1 MQTIESEWLAE
12 SQQAMRGWDFSHL
25 KGRCQTEELPWNY
38 SAWVRR
44 HLKPSDEWLDMD
56 TGGGELM
63 QTFQHPVEKTT
74 VTEGWQP
81 NIDLLK
87 RTLVPQGV
95 TLYPDPEE
103 RLAQVPDEHFDIVT
117 NSHGGLPIRDIARV
131 LRSHGLFVSQQVG
144 ATNNYSLSRFL
155 NANYVPAFPDNNL
168 PQVMTELREAGFK
181 ILKSDAAFV
190 KMNFTDVG
198 AIVYYATV
206 IPWEFPDFDVKKVM
220 PQLHQLQKIIDSQ
233 GGVTT
238 FEDRFIALAKKN

>member
-103 RLAQVPDEHFDIVT
+103 
-117 NSHGGLPIRDIARV
+117 
-131 LRSHGLFVSQQVG
+131 
-144 ATNNYSLSRFL
+144 
-155 NANYVPAFPDNNL
+155 
-168 PQVMTELREAGFK
+168 
-181 ILKSDAAFV
+181 
-190 KMNFTDVG
+190 
-198 AIVYYATV
+198 
-206 IPWEFPDFDVKKVM
+206 
-220 PQLHQLQKIIDSQ
+220 
-233 GGVTT
+233 
-238 FEDRFIALAKKN
+238 

>member
-131 LRSHGLFVSQQVG
+131 LRPHGLFVSQQVG

-155 NANYVPAFPDNNL
+155 NANYVPAFPD
-168 PQVMTELREAGFK
+168 
-181 ILKSDAAFV
+181 LKSDAAFV

-233 GGVTT
+233 GSVTT
-238 FEDRFIALAKKN
+238 FEDRFIVLAKKN